1 MKGQIARTITVVSL
15 AVWLF
20 AGAAYGQYVQ
30 QIIKLSAPF
39 EFNVYDKTLPAG
51 DYSAVFVAPSR
62 IYLQDSHGRT
72 LTTIL
77 THPVELRDQNAAAK
91 VEFSVASDGSHVLTR
106 IWPANDRTGYGVPV
120 AQAKALLARTPS
132 QQPSHSVGAGNK

>member
-1 MKGQIARTITVVSL
+1 MFCRTLGQVCGKPAQMRDHEPTTSLGGSMKGQIARTLTIVSV

-30 QIIKLSAPF
+30 QIIKVNAPF

-51 DYSAVFVAPSR
+51 DYSAVFVAPNR

-72 LTTIL
+72 LT
-77 THPVELRDQNAAAK
+77 
-91 VEFSVASDGSHVLTR
+91 
-106 IWPANDRTGYGVPV
+106 
-120 AQAKALLARTPS
+120 
-132 QQPSHSVGAGNK
+132 